1 MHLPY
6 PSRKDSNAARY
17 APARRGPGSG
27 PARFVPPIL
36 RRMRLRGG
44 VALVALVLGVLY
56 VGSLL
61 RAGSS
66 GRRGGGGGGGAY
78 AEHVPTGSPPAVIVT
93 VLEDGGKFSKAYLQ
107 NVKDNRILYAKKHGY
122 ETFFPT
128 VSEYDL
134 GGSPASWVKV
144 VAMRHALSKFPDAS
158 FVWFLDQDSLI
169 MTGDVGVETA
179 LMEPAALDKV
189 MIKDHPVV
197 PPDSII
203 KTFAHLKPADVDLVL
218 TQDKDGLSVGSF
230 ILRNGEWARFFLET
244 WYDPIY
250 RSYNFQK
257 AEAHALEHIV
267 QWHPTILSKLAV
279 VPQRYINAYSSGD
292 ATAEFKPGDVAV
304 RFNTCMKTGPAACE
318 AEADKYNKQWRS
330 NFKS

>member
-6 PSRKDSNAARY
+6 PARKDSNAARY

-27 PARFVPPIL
+27 FVPPIL

-44 VALVALVLGVLY
+44 VVLVAVVLGVLY

-61 RAGSS
+61 RGSAGGA
-66 GRRGGGGGGGAY
+66 GRRGGAY
-78 AEHVPTGSPPAVIVT
+78 AEHVPTGNPPAVIVT
-93 VLEDGGKFSKAYLQ
+93 VLEDEGGRFSKAYLQ

-134 GGSPASWVKV
+134 AGSPVSWAKV

-169 MTGDVGVETA
+169 MAGDIGVETSI
-179 LMEPAALDKV
+179 MESASLDKV

-203 KTFAHLKPADVDLVL
+203 KTFAHLKPRDVDLVI
-218 TQDKDGLSVGSF
+218 TQDSEGLSVGSF
-230 ILRNGEWARFFLET
+230 VLRNGEWARFFLET
-244 WYDPIY
+244 WFDPIY

-279 VPQRYINAYSSGD
+279 VPQRYINAYSNSGD
-292 ATAEFKPGDVAV
+292 AAAEYRPGDVVV
-304 RFNTCMKTGPAACE
+304 RFNTCMKTSPAACE

-330 NFKS
+330 NFRS